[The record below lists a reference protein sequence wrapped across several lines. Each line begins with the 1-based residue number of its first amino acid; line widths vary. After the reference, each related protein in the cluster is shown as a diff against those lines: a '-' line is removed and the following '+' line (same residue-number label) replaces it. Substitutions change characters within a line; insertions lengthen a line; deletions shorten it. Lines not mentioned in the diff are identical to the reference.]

1 MTIYKIKPLPP
12 PEEQSEFLK
21 KLVKL
26 ADEMRDSP
34 ERKELIREKEAYEA
48 ERTRLI
54 EEARKGG
61 VTAKML

>member
-26 ADEMRDSP
+26 AEEMKDSP
-34 ERKELIREKEAYEA
+34 ERKALIRQKEAYEA
-48 ERTRLI
+48 ERARLI
-54 EEARKGG
+54 EQAREGG